1 MKRSLLIAALMGAA
15 LSLAQAQ
22 SDETLF
28 NKRGLG
34 LTGAW
39 GGWTTGI
46 AAFSDNPALTKG
58 GYGGLEFGKNLFV
71 GWAGYH
77 TVNQVPFAA
86 EELSRFGFDYGGL
99 MLGYAPSAQKVI
111 HPQIGLL
118 FGGGEVNVDR
128 AGSDAVW
135 IVQPSLGV
143 ELNVF
148 KWFRLGL
155 EGGYRHVSN
164 VDIPDHSNE
173 DLSALYGELR
183 LKFGW
188 SWGR

>member
-22 SDETLF
+22 ADETLF
-28 NKRGLG
+28 NKSGLG

-39 GGWTTGI
+39 GGWTSGI

-71 GWAGYH
+71 GWAGYQ
-77 TVNQVPFAA
+77 TVDRVPFATND
-86 EELSRFGFDYGGL
+86 LSRFGFDYGGL
-99 MLGYAPSAQKVI
+99 MLGYAPYAHRAV
-111 HPQIGLL
+111 HPQIGFL
-118 FGGGEVNVDR
+118 FGGGEVSVEN

-135 IVQPSLGV
+135 VIQPSLGL

-148 KWFRLGL
+148 RWFRLGV
-155 EGGYRHVSN
+155 EGGYRYVSN
-164 VDIPDHSNE
+164 SDIPDYTGQ